1 MSDYVD
7 SFDWDMQFE
16 EEVDETDWSRL
27 YEDVMAGPYAPV
39 WEEQEGVVEGA
50 EGLEAGDR

>member
-27 YEDVMAGPYAPV
+27 YDEVMAGPYAPV
-39 WEEQEGVVEGA
+39 WEEQEGVVEGVV
-50 EGLEAGDR
+50 AGDR

>member
-27 YEDVMAGPYAPV
+27 YEDVMAGPCAPV
-39 WEEQEGVVEGA
+39 WEVQEGVGEGVR
-50 EGLEAGDR
+50 G